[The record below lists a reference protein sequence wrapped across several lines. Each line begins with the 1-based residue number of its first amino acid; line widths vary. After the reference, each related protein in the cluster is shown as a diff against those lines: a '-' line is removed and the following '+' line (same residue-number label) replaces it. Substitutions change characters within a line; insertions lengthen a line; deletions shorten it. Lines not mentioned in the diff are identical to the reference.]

1 MCSYFIRNYIQSYSK
16 TNKPKVDGRSN
27 WRSISGVLNG
37 GLSQCLFH
45 RSLQFRNCFLL
56 IPFTG
61 TLLNS
66 KSSIAGKFYVHTIKL
81 IRFTNI
87 QNEWRCTAFQ
97 LFLEFPGRDF
107 FYLCHFCD
115 IIHEFFH
122 LLVVIVRIKINR
134 ILDGH
139 EVH

>member
-1 MCSYFIRNYIQSYSK
+1 MCSYFIWKYIQSHSK

-27 WRSISGVLNG
+27 WRGISGVLNG

-61 TLLNS
+61 TFLKS
-66 KSSIAGKFYVHTIKL
+66 KRHIAVTVYVHTIKL

-87 QNEWRCTAFQ
+87 QNERRCTAFQ
-97 LFLEFPGRDF
+97 LFLEIPGRDF